1 VIARAG
7 SGWQTVLAD
16 LSLILFMLSA
26 SALSQAGDGTAERPV
41 SRAPSPRA
49 EPLAVWR
56 EAAGSPALGDWLA
69 AQAPDPRAQLTI
81 LAPYGPG
88 GQTAALAQATRLAAD
103 AARAGVTARVV
114 VEPGA
119 GETTATLA
127 YDDPAATL
135 ARTLRSSRGDP
146 LEETLR

>member
-1 VIARAG
+1 MIARAG

-26 SALSQAGDGTAERPV
+26 SALSQAGDGADARPV
-41 SRAPSPRA
+41 PHTPSPLA

-56 EAAGSPALGDWLA
+56 EAAGSPALGEWLA

-88 GQTAALAQATRLAAD
+88 GQAAALAQATRLATD
-103 AARAGVTARVV
+103 AVRAGVTARVV

-119 GETTATLA
+119 GEISATLA

-135 ARTLRSSRGDP
+135 ARTLRELPGRTP
-146 LEETLR
+146 